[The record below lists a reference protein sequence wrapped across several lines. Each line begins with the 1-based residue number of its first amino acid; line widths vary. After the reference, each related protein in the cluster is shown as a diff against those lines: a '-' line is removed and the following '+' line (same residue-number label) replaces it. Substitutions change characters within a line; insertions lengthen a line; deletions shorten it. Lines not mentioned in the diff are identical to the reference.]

1 MGLPYRSGLCGSAGA
16 TAGMASLAACSTWSG
31 AIRWMGERRV
41 KGAQAGSK
49 AGRRLE
55 SLPHKNGRRPGGLPH
70 KNSLT
75 YNRREM
81 LFAGSML
88 ERFGRKPQVC
98 ALLGRVRIA
107 APRGI
112 GKNQALARAFRRA
125 VSLDL

>member
-1 MGLPYRSGLCGSAGA
+1 
-16 TAGMASLAACSTWSG
+16 
-31 AIRWMGERRV
+31 MGERRV

-88 ERFGRKPQVC
+88 ECFGRKPQVC
-98 ALLGRVRIA
+98 ALLGRVRSA
-107 APRGI
+107 APRG
-112 GKNQALARAFRRA
+112 G
-125 VSLDL
+125 